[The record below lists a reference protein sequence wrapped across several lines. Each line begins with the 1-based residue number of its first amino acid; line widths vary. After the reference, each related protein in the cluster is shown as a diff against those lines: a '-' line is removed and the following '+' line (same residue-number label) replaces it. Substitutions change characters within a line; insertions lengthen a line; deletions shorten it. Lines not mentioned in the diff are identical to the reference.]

1 LTFATQELKI
11 KSLNRRRYSVYSYR
25 GYMVPLVPF
34 DDVNAHGNRYRYR
47 EKRRDKENRK
57 DVRGIMRRE
66 WREQESRD

>member
-1 LTFATQELKI
+1 
-11 KSLNRRRYSVYSYR
+11 
-25 GYMVPLVPF
+25 MVPLVPF